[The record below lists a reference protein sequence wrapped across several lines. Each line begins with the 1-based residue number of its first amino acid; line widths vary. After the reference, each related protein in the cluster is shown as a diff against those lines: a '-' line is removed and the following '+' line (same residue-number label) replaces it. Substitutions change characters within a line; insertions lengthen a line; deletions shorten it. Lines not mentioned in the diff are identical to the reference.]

1 MFEKKANGTPWHSPT
16 GLIRISSILYV
27 GLTMG
32 HMSAY
37 PWRSTHDPREV
48 GLVDSMK
55 SFPFE
60 FMGERSSYWSLY
72 FGWGLLVGVLLLTIA
87 IVLWS
92 SSALARTEPRS
103 VGAISGI
110 ISATSLI
117 GAYLS
122 LRFFFVPP
130 FIFYLVICVLL
141 TAATV
146 RLLKPRNARTQ
157 ERGA

>member
-1 MFEKKANGTPWHSPT
+1 MFEKKARGTPWLSPA

-27 GLTMG
+27 GLTIG

-37 PWRSTHDPREV
+37 PWTFSHDPRGI
-48 GLVDSMK
+48 GLLDSMK
-55 SFPFE
+55 SIPFE
-60 FMGERSSYWSLY
+60 FMGERSSFWNIY
-72 FGWGLLVGVLLLTIA
+72 FGWGLLVASLMLTIA
-87 IVLWS
+87 IVLWF

-146 RLLKPRNARTQ
+146 RLLKPRNTRTQ
-157 ERGA
+157 ERDT

>member
-1 MFEKKANGTPWHSPT
+1 MFEKKAKGTPWHSPA

-37 PWRSTHDPREV
+37 PWTSTHYPREI

-55 SFPFE
+55 SIPVE

-72 FGWGLLVGVLLLTIA
+72 FGWGLLVGALLLTMA

-92 SSALARTEPRS
+92 SSALARTEPRR
-103 VGAISGI
+103 VGAISGM

-130 FIFYLVICVLL
+130 FIFFSVICVLL

-146 RLLKPRNARTQ
+146 RLLKLRNTLTQ